1 MSGTDGGPVRFDS
14 LELHNY
20 RVYRQADF
28 RFPASGSHDL
38 HIVVGHGGCGKTNLM
53 NAMSWCLYNQE
64 RYVPSQSEGLPIV
77 HQLEGK
83 GSADPSLPV
92 VIKLTTSRQDPNS
105 TTRLTD
111 TFVRTQANGA
121 SSFKHQQIRDRELV
135 LTEEGDKAS
144 RHVNTLIPRE
154 MKSYYFFDGEKIQ
167 DFLFNQAASNV
178 EPALSYLSRIR
189 LLQTTVDHLTGL
201 QTDLQRQ
208 IGRNNPDMLKLVDQ
222 KDHDSE
228 ELRNLKS
235 ELERQEKERDA
246 AREERDRYDKLLHT
260 QGGATDLPDRQT
272 RLESQRDDLNAR
284 VRAAEAA
291 YRLALYRFAG
301 HVFAETAMTTFE
313 TLVADKEGKNEL
325 PPPVEPS
332 LLQRLLDSGKC
343 ICGRSLNDEPGARES
358 LEAMMQRV
366 RDISHLGA
374 VVEPIRQHVS
384 FVEQQLQREPD
395 DVRALR
401 QTWTDLRRD
410 RNKVVDDLADVDS
423 ELQRIDIGQVRLSQK
438 NRQEQQDLYD
448 TYGTDIAKTKL
459 EIQDIE
465 KRLAEEEKQIDLAQA
480 KQLTAESQKAKLKVV
495 NSAIAIARDVLSERN
510 SMVRTYVSERF
521 DEVFHQMM
529 WQKDLYSQA
538 FLDDSYR
545 VHVLHAGGG
554 EALATM
560 SESEKE
566 AAALAFIL
574 ALHEVSGY
582 QGPLVVDFPFGRTT
596 GKMTDQIAEI
606 IKSLSMDRQVIL
618 LMTDTEFEATR
629 SILQPCT
636 ASVCTLA
643 RQDGETIV
651 EATA

>member
-1 MSGTDGGPVRFDS
+1 MSGVDGGPVRFDS
-14 LELHNY
+14 IELRNY
-20 RVYRQADF
+20 RVYRQAAF
-28 RFPASGSHDL
+28 RFPDSGTHDL

-64 RYVPSQSEGLPIV
+64 RYTPSQSEGLPIV
-77 HQLEGK
+77 HQSEDK
-83 GSADPSLPV
+83 GSANVSSPV
-92 VIKLTTSRQDPNS
+92 MVKLTASRQDPNS

-111 TFVRTQANGA
+111 TFIRTQTDGA
-121 SSFKHQQIRDRELV
+121 SSFRHQQIRDRELV
-135 LTEEGDKAS
+135 LTEEADKAS

-154 MKSYYFFDGEKIQ
+154 MESYYFFDGEKIQ

-189 LLQTTVDHLTGL
+189 LLQTTVDHLTRL

-208 IGRNNPDMLKLVDQ
+208 IGKNNPDMLKLVDQ
-222 KDHDSE
+222 KDCDSE
-228 ELRNLKS
+228 ELRTLKS
-235 ELERQEKERDA
+235 DLERQEKEREA

-260 QGGATDLPDRQT
+260 QGGVTDLPDRQT
-272 RLESQRDDLNAR
+272 KLEFQRDDLNAR
-284 VRAAEAA
+284 VKTAEAS
-291 YRLALYRFAG
+291 YRFALYRMAG
-301 HVFAETAMTTFE
+301 HVFAEPAMIRFDA
-313 TLVADKEGKNEL
+313 LVSDKEGKNEL

-332 LLQRLLDSGKC
+332 LLQRLLDNGTC
-343 ICGRSLNDEPGARES
+343 ICGRSLNDEPGAREN
-358 LEAMMQRV
+358 LETMMQRV
-366 RDISHLGA
+366 KDISHLGA

-395 DVRALR
+395 DVRTLR
-401 QTWTDLRRD
+401 QTWADLRRD
-410 RNKVVDDLADVDS
+410 RNKVVDELADVDR
-423 ELQRIDIGQVRLSQK
+423 ELQQIDVEQVRLAQK
-438 NRQEQQDLYD
+438 NRQEQQDFYD
-448 TYGTDIAKTKL
+448 KYGTDIAKTKL
-459 EIQDIE
+459 EIQDVE
-465 KRLAEEEKQIDLAQA
+465 KRLAEEEKQIDAAQA
-480 KQLTAESQKAKLKVV
+480 KQLTAASQKAKLTVV
-495 NSAIAIARDVLSERN
+495 NSAIAIAKDVLSERN

-529 WQKDLYSQA
+529 WQKDLYSHA
-538 FLDDSYR
+538 YLDDSYR

-596 GKMTDQIAEI
+596 GKMTEQIAEI

-636 ASVCTLA
+636 ASVCALE

-651 EATA
+651 EASA